1 MRAAGKLLTMLLARV
16 VVNFLALPF
25 SPTRILFWFKIK
37 TLELG
42 SIFFC
47 YWEVVWKSHSINIW
61 FAMICMM
68 KVLLKYPFVSL
79 SMYFSTI
86 YGNIWL
92 KLTCCERFQKA
103 KAEPA
108 LINWMNTFTYM
119 IFNEMPACVIN
130 TALFWINTTKE
141 GYNFNLTP
149 STLWQLWHKMFYYI
163 FFWLLYS

>member
-1 MRAAGKLLTMLLARV
+1 MLLRGGLKV
-16 VVNFLALPF
+16 PF
-25 SPTRILFWFKIK
+25 DQHMVCYDLHDEGASKISIRII
-37 TLELG
+37 
-42 SIFFC
+42 INVFFN
-47 YWEVVWKSHSINIW
+47 NIRKHL
-61 FAMICMM
+61 IDL
-68 KVLLKYPFVSL
+68 V
-79 SMYFSTI
+79 
-86 YGNIWL
+86 

-103 KAEPA
+103 KAELA

-163 FFWLLYS
+163 FFDFCTRKTSQ